1 MVDVNET
8 TRQAVIGWDLSRV
21 VFRDLERDYPVVER
35 GDGIYLFDTKG
46 RKYIDG
52 SGGSSVVTSIG
63 HGNKRVAAVMA
74 KQAETIAFSPA
85 HCFANQ
91 PHIALCQKI
100 AEIAPK
106 EMGQTFLLS
115 GGSEATENAVKFARQ
130 YEFVRN
136 NRGKYTVIGRWEG
149 FHGNTFGAMTV
160 SGHTYRRRIYGPML
174 GHSVKIPPCYCYRCD
189 WGLTYGNC
197 NLECARALKKT
208 IRQEGPENVLAFI
221 AEPVVGAALGAVPA
235 VPEYFPL
242 IREICDEFDVLFIA
256 DEVMTGFGRTGANFC
271 VDHWHVTPDIIATAK
286 GISGGYTPL
295 AAVLLRDKLID
306 MLRAHHS
313 NFRGGHTYC
322 ANPLS
327 ARVGMEVL
335 DIIREQN
342 LIQNSHRMGLRL
354 LEGLRKLLDHPT
366 VGDVRGKGLMAGV
379 EFVRNKQTKEPF
391 PTEYQFGKRIF
402 EEAFARG
409 LVVFAGSGTVDGVAG
424 DHILLAPPFIITESQ
439 VDDLLAILDEAIGA
453 VEKALPGELRG

>member
-1 MVDVNET
+1 MELDG
-8 TRQAVIGWDLSRV
+8 RMQQAVVGWDLSRV

-35 GDGIYLFDTKG
+35 GEGIYLYDTKG

-74 KQAETIAFSPA
+74 EQAETIAFSPA
-85 HCFANQ
+85 HCFANK
-91 PHIALCQKI
+91 PHIELCQRI
-100 AEIAPK
+100 AEIAP
-106 EMGQTFLLS
+106 EGMQHSFLLS

-130 YEFVRN
+130 YEYERN
-136 NRGKYTVIGRWEG
+136 NRGKFTVIGRWQG
-149 FHGNTFGAMTV
+149 FHGNTFGAMTW
-160 SGHTYRRRIYGPML
+160 SGITNRRKIYGPMM
-174 GHSVKIPPCYCYRCD
+174 GHAVKIPPCFCYRCE
-189 WGLTYGNC
+189 WGLTDGQC
-197 NLECARALKKT
+197 NLECARALRKAV
-208 IRQEGPENVLAFI
+208 RQEGPENVLAFI

-235 VPEYFPL
+235 VPEYFQL
-242 IREICDEFDVLFIA
+242 IREICDELDIVFIA
-256 DEVMTGFGRTGANFC
+256 DEVMTGFGRTGANFG
-271 VDHWHVTPDIIATAK
+271 VNHWSVVPDIIATAK

-295 AAVLLRDKLID
+295 AAVLLKDKIVNL
-306 MLRAHHS
+306 LREKHS

-327 ARVGMEVL
+327 ARVGIEVL
-335 DIIREQN
+335 SIIREQN
-342 LIQNSHRMGLRL
+342 LIENCRRMGERL
-354 LEGLRKLLDHPT
+354 LAGLQGLLMHPT

-391 PTEYQFGKRIF
+391 PVEYLFGKRVF

-439 VDDLLAILDEAIGA
+439 VDDLVAILDEAIGV
-453 VEKALPGELRG
+453 VERALPGELRG

>member
-1 MVDVNET
+1 MELDGQMK
-8 TRQAVIGWDLSRV
+8 QAVVGWDLSRV

-35 GDGIYLFDTKG
+35 GEGIYLHDTKG
-46 RKYIDG
+46 RRYIDG

-85 HCFANQ
+85 HCFANK
-91 PHIALCQKI
+91 PHVELCNMI
-100 AEIAPK
+100 AEIAPPG
-106 EMGQTFLLS
+106 MQHSFLLS
-115 GGSEATENAVKFARQ
+115 GGSEATENAIKFARQ
-130 YEFVRN
+130 YEFERN
-136 NRGKYTVIGRWEG
+136 NRGKFTLIGRWQG
-149 FHGNTFGAMTV
+149 FHGNTFGSMTA
-160 SGHTYRRRIYGPML
+160 SGITYRRQIYGPMM
-174 GHSVKIPPCYCYRCD
+174 GHAVKIPPCYCYRCE
-189 WGLTYGNC
+189 WGLTYGQC
-197 NLECARALKKT
+197 HLECATALRKA

-242 IREICDEFDVLFIA
+242 VRQFCDEADVLFIA
-256 DEVMTGFGRTGANFC
+256 DEVMTGFGRTGVNFGMN
-271 VDHWHVTPDIIATAK
+271 HWNVVPDIIATAK

-295 AAVLLRDKLID
+295 AAVILRDKVMDL
-306 MLRAHHS
+306 LRERHS

-327 ARVGMEVL
+327 ARVGIEVL
-335 DIIREQN
+335 SIIHEQK
-342 LIQNSHRMGLRL
+342 LIENSRRMGERL
-354 LEGLRKLLDHPT
+354 LAGLQTLLRHPS

-391 PTEYQFGKRIF
+391 PKPYLFGKRLF

-409 LVVFAGSGTVDGVAG
+409 LVVFPSSGTVDGVMG
-424 DHILLAPPFIITESQ
+424 DHILLAPPFIISETQ
-439 VDDLLAILDEAIGA
+439 VDDLVAILDEAIGA
-453 VEKALPGELRG
+453 VEQGLPGELRN

>member
-1 MVDVNET
+1 MELDGNLK
-8 TRQAVIGWDLSRV
+8 RAVVGWDLSRV

-35 GDGIYLFDTKG
+35 GEGIYLYDTKG

-74 KQAETIAFSPA
+74 QQAETIAFSPA
-85 HCFANQ
+85 HCFANK
-91 PHIALCQKI
+91 PHIELCNRI
-100 AEIAPK
+100 AAISPPGMK
-106 EMGQTFLLS
+106 HSFLLS

-130 YEFVRN
+130 YEFERN
-136 NRGKYTVIGRWEG
+136 NRGKFTIIGRWQG
-149 FHGNTFGAMTV
+149 FHGNTFGAMTA
-160 SGHTYRRRIYGPML
+160 SGITYRRRIYGPMM
-174 GHSVKIPPCYCYRCD
+174 GHAVKIAPCFCYRCD
-189 WGLTYGNC
+189 WGLTYGKC
-197 NLECARALKKT
+197 DLECARALRKA

-221 AEPVVGAALGAVPA
+221 AEPVVGAALGGLPA

-242 IREICDEFDVLFIA
+242 VREICDEHDVLFIA
-256 DEVMTGFGRTGANFC
+256 DEVMTGFGRTGANFGL
-271 VDHWHVTPDIIATAK
+271 DHWKVVPDIIATAK

-295 AAVLLRDKLID
+295 AAVILRDKIMDL
-306 MLRAHHS
+306 LREKHS

-327 ARVGMEVL
+327 ARVGIEVL
-335 DIIREQN
+335 SIIQEQN
-342 LIQNSHRMGLRL
+342 LIENVRRMGARL
-354 LEGLRKLLDHPT
+354 LEGLTGLLGHST

-391 PTEYQFGKRIF
+391 PAEYQFGKRLF

-409 LVVFAGSGTVDGVAG
+409 LVVFPSSGSVDGVAG
-424 DHILLAPPFIITESQ
+424 NHILLAPPFIITESQ
-439 VDDLLAILDEAIGA
+439 VDDLVAILDEAIGA
-453 VEKALPGELRG
+453 VEQSLPADLRG

>member
-1 MVDVNET
+1 MELEGQMQ
-8 TRQAVIGWDLSRV
+8 QAVVGWDLSRV

-35 GDGIYLFDTKG
+35 GEGIYLYDTKG

-74 KQAETIAFSPA
+74 EQAGTIAFSPA
-85 HCFANQ
+85 HCFANK
-91 PHIALCQKI
+91 PHIELCHKI

-106 EMGQTFLLS
+106 GMGHSFLLS

-130 YEFVRN
+130 YEFERN
-136 NRGKYTVIGRWEG
+136 NRGKFTVIGRWQG
-149 FHGNTFGAMTV
+149 FHGNTFGAMEF
-160 SGHTYRRRIYGPML
+160 SGITYRRRIYGPML
-174 GHSVKIPPCYCYRCD
+174 GHSVKIPPCFCYRCD
-189 WGLTYGNC
+189 WGLTYGKC
-197 NLECARALKKT
+197 NLECAQALRKA

-221 AEPVVGAALGAVPA
+221 AEPVVGAALGGVPA

-242 IREICDEFDVLFIA
+242 IREICDQQDVLFIA
-256 DEVMTGFGRTGANFC
+256 DEVMTGFGRTGRNFG
-271 VDHWHVTPDIIATAK
+271 VDHWNVVPDIIAAAK

-295 AAVLLRDKLID
+295 AAVILRDRIMHLLREK
-306 MLRAHHS
+306 HS

-327 ARVGMEVL
+327 ARVGIEVL

-342 LIQNSHRMGLRL
+342 LVENSRRMGERL
-354 LEGLRKLLDHPT
+354 LEGLRRLLEHPS
-366 VGDVRGKGLMAGV
+366 VGDVRGLGLMAGV

-391 PTEYQFGKRIF
+391 PVEYKFGKRLF

-409 LVVFAGSGTVDGVAG
+409 LVVFPASGTVDGVAG
-424 DHILLAPPFIITESQ
+424 DHILLAPPFVITASQ
-439 VDDLLAILDEAIGA
+439 VDDLVGILDEAIGA
-453 VEKALPGELRG
+453 VERGLPAALRG